1 MAERA
6 SRTFSV
12 LPHKASSYSVRTTPT
27 PCCSN
32 SQELS
37 GRPASPRYDWDSRDG
52 QLSNTLALTFQST
65 SRANNSALPP
75 ALRLGKRGANTNH
88 RFTGENEAVATEAE
102 NFGGNPGAKGFDTG
116 TNERSEQCCRRSIRH
131 EQASKRICERQRR
144 RSGGLAA
151 QSRRQ
156 VRPCGSLP
164 AQSQQV
170 VEASCCSA
178 SPNRAAKDCWESPAS
193 RPKLQTGYALRARN
207 AQVGLVDRGS
217 IPRASTDGNRA
228 GVLRSRRT
236 ARHYS
241 PQHLVIA
248 QRGSRP
254 FRTVSRA
261 TARRRR
267 AATSTSTVA
276 TKPALSP
283 LGAVAARQ
291 AHNLKVAGAIPA
303 GATNARPMFVA
314 RVRAEHDGGPA
325 IPCVAGAA
333 AHTSEAG

>member
-1 MAERA
+1 MGNCRSVRRAQTVGPVRVFSGLVHAVHAQPLRA
-6 SRTFSV
+6 SALVALITRSGY
-12 LPHKASSYSVRTTPT
+12 A
-27 PCCSN
+27 
-32 SQELS
+32 
-37 GRPASPRYDWDSRDG
+37 GRPELFRETRDARSVSLRG
-52 QLSNTLALTFQST
+52 TTIVCIA
-65 SRANNSALPP
+65 RANNSALPP
-75 ALRLGKRGANTNH
+75 ALRCGKRGANTNH
-88 RFTGENEAVATEAE
+88 RSVGENEAVATEAE

-303 GATNARPMFVA
+303 GATSARKVFVA
-314 RVRAEHDGGPA
+314 RVRAETFTE
-325 IPCVAGAA
+325 AA
-333 AHTSEAG
+333 